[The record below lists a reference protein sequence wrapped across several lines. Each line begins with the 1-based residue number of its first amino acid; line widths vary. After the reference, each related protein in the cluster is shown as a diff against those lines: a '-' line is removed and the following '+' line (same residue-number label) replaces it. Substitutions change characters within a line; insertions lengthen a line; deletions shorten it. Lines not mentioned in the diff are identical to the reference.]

1 MESWPG
7 SQCTGRG
14 ARLAWHGQCD
24 YHGRRPEGEEPMA
37 DSFEP
42 APAVGA
48 EPGTGAAG
56 ETGVAGAPRK
66 EPIRVLVVDDH
77 ALFRRGLE
85 IVLAA
90 EEDIQVVGEAGDG
103 AEAVEKA
110 ADLLPDIVLMDV
122 RMPKRGGIE
131 ACTSIKEVAPSAKII
146 MLTISDEEADL
157 YDAIKAGAT
166 GYLLKE
172 ISTDEV
178 ATAIRAVADGQSQI
192 SPSMAS
198 KLLTEFKSMIQR
210 TDERRLVPAPRLTD
224 RELEVLKLVATGMN
238 NRDIAKELFISE
250 NTVKNHVRNIL
261 EKLQL
266 HSRMEAVVYAMRE
279 KLLEIR

>member
-1 MESWPG
+1 MG
-7 SQCTGRG
+7 
-14 ARLAWHGQCD
+14 
-24 YHGRRPEGEEPMA
+24 
-37 DSFEP
+37 DSFGPVRGDADDDHCGAGSEDE
-42 APAVGA
+42 ADRAVS
-48 EPGTGAAG
+48 
-56 ETGVAGAPRK
+56 VARK

-85 IVLAA
+85 IVLAQ

-103 AEAVEKA
+103 AEAVDKA

-178 ATAIRAVADGQSQI
+178 ATAIRAVA
-192 SPSMAS
+192 
-198 KLLTEFKSMIQR
+198 
-210 TDERRLVPAPRLTD
+210 
-224 RELEVLKLVATGMN
+224 
-238 NRDIAKELFISE
+238 
-250 NTVKNHVRNIL
+250 
-261 EKLQL
+261 
-266 HSRMEAVVYAMRE
+266 
-279 KLLEIR
+279 

>member
-1 MESWPG
+1 MG
-7 SQCTGRG
+7 
-14 ARLAWHGQCD
+14 
-24 YHGRRPEGEEPMA
+24 
-37 DSFEP
+37 DSFGPVSDDAEGDGSGSGN
-42 APAVGA
+42 GA
-48 EPGTGAAG
+48 
-56 ETGVAGAPRK
+56 VAGIAASVPRK

-85 IVLAA
+85 NVLAQG
-90 EEDIQVVGEAGDG
+90 EDIQVVRKAGDG
-103 AEAVEKA
+103 AEAVDKA
-110 ADLLPDIVLMDV
+110 ADLMPDLVLMDV

-131 ACTSIKEVAPSAKII
+131 ACTAIKEVAPSAKII

-210 TDERRLVPAPRLTD
+210 TDESKLVPAPKLTD
-224 RELEVLKLVATGMN
+224 RELQALKREPTGRN
-238 NRDIAKELFISE
+238 N
-250 NTVKNHVRNIL
+250 
-261 EKLQL
+261 
-266 HSRMEAVVYAMRE
+266 
-279 KLLEIR
+279 